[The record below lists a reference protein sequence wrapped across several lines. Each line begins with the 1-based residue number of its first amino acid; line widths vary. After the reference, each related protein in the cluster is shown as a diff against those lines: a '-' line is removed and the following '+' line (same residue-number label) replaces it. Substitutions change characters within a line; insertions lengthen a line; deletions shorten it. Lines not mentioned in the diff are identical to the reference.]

1 MFYITFYVKLFPWFT
16 FWFQNGRRWPSWNS
30 NMTCFII
37 LFNFFTLIIF
47 LCEIIIIQQKNDK
60 RSIAL
65 KIITYIK
72 EIKYGRWQPSWILK
86 VNQNLIQKNEFK
98 VLDTPPKH
106 MLRLLLQHRV
116 LKEHSYNNFQ
126 NGCWRPSWISNIPF
140 LIG

>member
-86 VNQNLIQKNEFK
+86 FNQNLIQKMSSKSLKYPKNICCVCFYNIGFSRSTLTIIFK
-98 VLDTPPKH
+98 MAAGGHLG
-106 MLRLLLQHRV
+106 
-116 LKEHSYNNFQ
+116 FQ
-126 NGCWRPSWISNIPF
+126 IYLF
-140 LIG
+140 